1 MNVTRN
7 NQFAAGY
14 DLKCEGGVL
23 FSVRDTDKQELIP
36 IADKFSRMG
45 FEIYGTE
52 GTASVLNRNMIAT
65 NVINKISEP
74 EPNVLTLL
82 ESGKIHYVISTS
94 ANGRLPARDS
104 VKMRRKAVERS
115 ICSVTAIDTA
125 RALANVLETTPASE
139 CLPVCRS
146 GGRTS
151 PRGLSWSRPRS
162 SSDRYRAAHKGT

>member
-1 MNVTRN
+1 M
-7 NQFAAGY
+7 
-14 DLKCEGGVL
+14 L

-125 RALANVLETTPASE
+125 RALANVLET
-139 CLPVCRS
+139 
-146 GGRTS
+146 GRQM
-151 PRGLSWSRPRS
+151 
-162 SSDRYRAAHKGT
+162 SDVELVDITKI